1 MAKNMD
7 DFLDELDA
15 LCWKYHI
22 EIKPTHPVPNNEYP
36 TISIING
43 DEIIKLVY
51 IDGDGIGL
59 NIPFLNDSHYP
70 FKEVR
75 MIQFPTRRNVSDLE
89 TDLINDPITDDCE

>member
-1 MAKNMD
+1 MTKNMD

-22 EIKPTHPVPNNEYP
+22 EIKPTYPIPNNEYP

-51 IDGDGIGL
+51 IDGDGRG
-59 NIPFLNDSHYP
+59 
-70 FKEVR
+70 K
-75 MIQFPTRRNVSDLE
+75 
-89 TDLINDPITDDCE
+89 

>member
-1 MAKNMD
+1 MGYTYILSMTKNMD

-51 IDGDGIGL
+51 IDGDGRG
-59 NIPFLNDSHYP
+59 
-70 FKEVR
+70 K
-75 MIQFPTRRNVSDLE
+75 
-89 TDLINDPITDDCE
+89 